1 MNSAGLLTVRA
12 NWWGGALENIEVE
25 LKRPLVTQLFIG
37 QIPDAVVKA
46 IPYLYTLCAHAQ
58 RAVAQAALAAAMD
71 EARRPVDDGE
81 LWTEML
87 HENFWRL
94 LLDWP
99 TALGLPPAREAFAAW
114 RAARQDNSRL
124 AETEKLLVNTL
135 RELSKKCL
143 AALVDRSKDEFAV
156 AAAVSAERSGQG
168 TPAEKVQ
175 AAGECSA
182 GVPVESFDLA
192 PDAWLTYW
200 LGNSDHPPPMPR
212 PASVEAAFLARLAQT
227 ECAARALAAGTP
239 YPVAAAAERD
249 WGVAQTVTARGVL
262 THAVHVVEGRVEN
275 YRIWAP
281 TDDFFADAGALSAL
295 LTGRRFAVVDDAR
308 QALEQAILAL
318 DPCLPYTMDL
328 KHA

>member
-1 MNSAGLLTVRA
+1 MTSAGLLTVRA
-12 NWWGGALENIEVE
+12 NWWGGALEDIGVE

-58 RAVAQAALAAAMD
+58 RAVAQAALAAAMG
-71 EARRPVDDGE
+71 EARRPVDDAE

-99 TALGLPPAREAFAAW
+99 AALGLPPAREAFAVW
-114 RAARQDNSRL
+114 RAARQTNDCL
-124 AETEKLLVNTL
+124 AETRRLLATSV
-135 RELSKKCL
+135 RELSEKCL
-143 AALVDRSKDEFAV
+143 AALVDRSNQAFPLLEAGTRTHGS
-156 AAAVSAERSGQG
+156 AAAM
-168 TPAEKVQ
+168 
-175 AAGECSA
+175 AAAAHACRQ
-182 GVPVESFDLA
+182 GVPADFLMLA
-192 PDAWLTYW
+192 PEEWLTYW
-200 LGNSDHPPPMPR
+200 LGNTDRPPAMPR
-212 PASVEAAFLARLAQT
+212 PSSVHEALLARLAQT
-227 ECAARALAAGTP
+227 EWAAQALAAGRP
-239 YPVAAAAERD
+239 YPVAAVGERG

-262 THAVHVVEGRVEN
+262 THAVHVVEERVEN
-275 YRIWAP
+275 YRVWAP
-281 TDDFFADAGALSAL
+281 TDDFFADAGALSSL
-295 LTGRRFAVVDDAR
+295 LAGRQFAVLDNAR

>member
-1 MNSAGLLTVRA
+1 MNSAGLLTIRA
-12 NWWGGALENIEVE
+12 NWWGDSLRDIGVE

-71 EARRPVDDGE
+71 EAPRPIDDGE

-99 TALGLPPAREAFAAW
+99 TALGLPPAREPFAVW
-114 RAARQDNSRL
+114 RAARQGNNRVE
-124 AETEKLLVNTL
+124 ETDKLMVNCL
-135 RELSKKCL
+135 RDLSKKCL
-143 AALVDRSKDEFAV
+143 AALVDRSKDEFSG
-156 AAAVSAERSGQG
+156 AAAAPGQAGQG
-168 TPAEKVQ
+168 TPAGKVQ

-182 GVPVESFDLA
+182 DAPADSFDLA

-200 LGNSDHPPPMPR
+200 LGNSDHSPPMPR

-239 YPVAAAAERD
+239 YPVAAAAERG

-281 TDDFFADAGALSAL
+281 TDDFFADAGALSSL
-295 LTGRRFAVVDDAR
+295 LTGRRFAVVEDAR
-308 QALEQAILAL
+308 QGLEQAILAL